1 MFGSSDS
8 NQGNGDSVSTKA
20 PLISPRKSPPSDSPA
35 PSSSVG
41 PSADGAANAGPGGDN
56 SSAQANGRGPR
67 PHHRRRPRHKR
78 GRGRNPR
85 APLHPSESPSNG
97 SVDPF
102 SSSERSTQDA
112 PRSIFPIADPLE
124 SVSHDSATP
133 AILVD
138 AGSSSGGEA
147 SPNGHLH
154 PSERRNSRRRRG
166 RNRWRNKKRD
176 RQHPQNPSA
185 PDSESPEGY
194 PEGASSEHD
203 SIASMGAEGASM
215 DSSPNNQN
223 LVFQRPRHPSET
235 SAAGTDGTTGSSAQ
249 GNGRRGKKHS
259 RRGRRGRQGREHHP
273 SGGTA
278 SGPHAGGTLGQ
289 HSAPSI
295 GKTYTA
301 GLPSKPE
308 RVSNALLSYQK
319 IKTEF
324 KRSTWGRGEQYN
336 REKRVAEVKRAGP
349 LISAKIRGS
358 EATPYET
365 ALFAMDGAI
374 FNSKCSCP
382 VHRAH
387 EQHCKHVAALAAWVL
402 KHNEELQAMDTAS
415 TQKAVHPEDTDLMI
429 KEYDAAV
436 QDPRIRILLNTHK
449 QLKGATIR
457 IRRDRLAGS
466 VEGRSEEGAL
476 ISIPITLVEA
486 EALLNYTDVASK
498 VSNRPS
504 LVLGE
509 PVLYVR
515 GSFQGKLFTSLKV
528 ESALRF
534 VDPIHHT
541 PQVVTLSYLT
551 REPHPGLWK
560 TSLGQLVHI
569 PAAESEIDEI
579 GNRVLPKNWDGEA
592 QLIHN
597 LSVPEQLYEGAAAV
611 DQLGRLL
618 EHKWRDRIVLEKPVH
633 MPIAP
638 EPLRMKSIHIGAR
651 GSNQQR
657 SLTYQFHS
665 GENEFSSQDLD
676 DLTQIGRVGTQ
687 YIWKDDYLYRFE
699 TPLNRLSSYVTRGE
713 QGPRA
718 KTRESIADTTDQ
730 PLHPLT
736 AYRLIL
742 EMGAEN
748 FTVDPDWKEFNTWRD
763 TFEKTKLPALPRI
776 SYGFDLRE
784 YQKNGLSWLWS
795 LYHRGLSAMLAD
807 DMGLGKT
814 HQGLAFLSSLY
825 KSKTHK
831 PDLPSL
837 VVAPNSV
844 IAAWEQKLNKYNTGM
859 KWVVFHGKARELP
872 TKNST
877 THLVLTT
884 YGILNREPKLL
895 ERNWHVVILDEAQTI
910 KNAETQSSLNA
921 RKLKAEFRI
930 AMTGTPVENQA
941 TDLWALVEFMLPG
954 YLGNL
959 TRFKSLYGASS
970 KDFTPGFET
979 AALKRL
985 ITPFMLRRTK
995 AKVLTELPEKSEEV
1009 VACAMTEPQKLAYK
1023 EMMNSASA
1031 VQVREALEEGGKIDY
1046 ANVLALLTRLKQIC
1060 DHPRLAEL
1068 NTGATSPEELDPFQ
1082 SGKWETF
1089 DELMQEALGSGLK
1102 VVVFTQYLGMMDL
1115 VGTYLKKRGIGSTEL
1130 RGDTQDRGA
1139 RLKEFAENPECKVFV
1154 CSLLAG
1160 GLGIDLTAASVCIH
1174 MDRWWNPARENQAT
1188 DRLHRFGQT
1197 RGVQVFKLQ
1206 LEGTVE
1212 DRVAAIIEKK
1222 TALSGALVEESSL
1235 GLKSF
1240 SRKELLELLAMPT
1253 EK

>member
-8 NQGNGDSVSTKA
+8 NHGNGTSLPAKA
-20 PLISPRKSPPSDSPA
+20 VLIAPRQSNSPSDS
-35 PSSSVG
+35 S
-41 PSADGAANAGPGGDN
+41 PSAESSNGGGSTPHGGA
-56 SSAQANGRGPR
+56 QGRPSR
-67 PHHRRRPRHKR
+67 NRRRQRFRR
-78 GRGRNPR
+78 GRGRNNSR
-85 APLHPSESPSNG
+85 APQNANPGQEGEALDSQ
-97 SVDPF
+97 DF
-102 SSSERSTQDA
+102 SERNASEERT
-112 PRSIFPIADPLE
+112 SVFPID
-124 SVSHDSATP
+124 DSIPGDSSDFASTAEAP
-133 AILVD
+133 PSG
-138 AGSSSGGEA
+138 AGRDENTDS
-147 SPNGHLH
+147 
-154 PSERRNSRRRRG
+154 RNSSNRRRRG
-166 RNRWRNKKRD
+166 RNRWRRKRE
-176 RQHPQNPSA
+176 RQNGGDGTSEHPQNEADLSTESATGENTPRLILPSSDTLHD
-185 PDSESPEGY
+185 PNSPQEG
-194 PEGASSEHD
+194 S
-203 SIASMGAEGASM
+203 
-215 DSSPNNQN
+215 
-223 LVFQRPRHPSET
+223 LVFQRPRSSEAGGPT
-235 SAAGTDGTTGSSAQ
+235 SQERGQKRS
-249 GNGRRGKKHS
+249 RRHS
-259 RRGRRGRQGREHHP
+259 RRGRRNRGGRERD
-273 SGGTA
+273 GQALA
-278 SGPHAGGTLGQ
+278 SGQAGNATAPTG
-289 HSAPSI
+289 SAQP
-295 GKTYTA
+295 KTYTA
-301 GLPSKPE
+301 GLPSKSE
-308 RVSNALLSYQK
+308 RPASGLLSYNK
-319 IKTEF
+319 IKADF

-336 REKRVAEVKRAGP
+336 REKRVSEVKRAGP

-387 EQHCKHVAALAAWVL
+387 EQHCKHVAALAVWVL
-402 KHNEELQAMDTAS
+402 KHNDELQQADAQTS
-415 TQKAVHPEDTDLMI
+415 LKTVHPEDTDLMI
-429 KEYDAAV
+429 KDYEAAT
-436 QDPRIRILLNTHK
+436 QDPRIRILLNTHP

-466 VEGRSEEGAL
+466 VEGRSEQGAL

-486 EALLNYTDVASK
+486 EALLTYTDIASK

-515 GSFQGKLFTSLKV
+515 GSFQGKLFTNLKV

-551 REPHPGLWK
+551 RESHPGLWR

-569 PAAESEIDEI
+569 PAPESEIDEL

-597 LSVPEQLYEGAAAV
+597 LSVPEQAYEGAAAV

-618 EHKWRDRIVLEKPVH
+618 EHKWRDRIVFERPVH
-633 MPIAP
+633 MRIAP
-638 EPLRMKSIHIGAR
+638 EPLRMKSLHIGAR
-651 GSNQQR
+651 GANSQR
-657 SLTYQFHS
+657 SLTYNFNS
-665 GENEFSSQDLD
+665 GEAAFSSEDLD
-676 DLTQIGRVGTQ
+676 ELSQFGRVGTE
-687 YIWKDDYLYRFE
+687 YVWKDEFLYRFE
-699 TPLNRLSSYVTRGE
+699 TPLNRLSSYVTRGD
-713 QGPRA
+713 QGPKAR
-718 KTRESIADTTDQ
+718 TRESIADTTDQ

-742 EMGAEN
+742 EMGAED
-748 FTVDPDWKEFNTWRD
+748 FTVDPDWKEFKTWRK
-763 TFEKTKLPALPRI
+763 TFEQTKIPTLPRVQ
-776 SYGFDLRE
+776 YGFQLRD

-831 PDLPSL
+831 PAKPSL

-844 IAAWEQKLNKYNTGM
+844 IAAWEQKLTKYDTGM
-859 KWVVFHGKARELP
+859 KWTVFHGKARELP
-872 TKNST
+872 KAST

-895 ERNWHVVILDEAQTI
+895 ERDWHVVILDEAQTI

-921 RKLKAEFRI
+921 RKLKAQFRI

-954 YLGNL
+954 YLGSL
-959 TRFKSLYGASS
+959 SRFKSLYGASS

-995 AKVLTELPEKSEEV
+995 ATVLTELPEKSEEV
-1009 VACAMTEPQKLAYK
+1009 VACTMTETQKQAYK
-1023 EMMNSASA
+1023 DMMNSASA
-1031 VQVREALEEGGKIDY
+1031 IQVREALEEGGKIDY

-1060 DHPRLAEL
+1060 DHPRLADL
-1068 NTGATSPEELDPFQ
+1068 TAGSALPEELDPFQ

-1115 VGTYLKKRGIGSTEL
+1115 VGAYLKKRGVGSTEL

-1139 RLKEFAENPECKVFV
+1139 RLKEFAENPNCKVFV

-1160 GLGIDLTAASVCIH
+1160 GLGIDLTSASVCIH

-1206 LEGTVE
+1206 LQNTVE

-1240 SRKELLELLAMPT
+1240 SRKELLELLAMPVDGVAGA
-1253 EK
+1253 